1 MVRESIDSPSV
12 TPSLFLLPSPPFF
25 SFHDDGIVEYP
36 RMDRRYNSL
45 IRMEEV
51 NIMQFDQSCCCFAFF
66 LAERMR

>member
-51 NIMQFDQSCCCFAFF
+51 NIMQFD
-66 LAERMR
+66 